1 MAYMGPAF
9 NTFDVEFQFDDL
21 VLDANDILNDG
32 DILQYNTGTSLWN
45 TVQNLTIPG
54 NLIVNGTT
62 TTVNSTTVTVD
73 DPVFTLGGDTAPASD
88 DNKDRGIEFR
98 WHDGSTAKTG
108 FFGFDNGSG
117 VFTYIPDATNTG
129 EVFAGTHGSAA
140 FLDASFSGDTAI
152 KLPVGTTAQRP
163 TALQGHVRFNT
174 TDSTFEG
181 YDGSNWGS
189 LGGVKDIDQDTYIAA
204 EETADDDTLRFYT
217 AGTQRASIDASGNA
231 TFAGNVQIDGTLTV
245 DGIATLKAGSSG
257 SIAIGDDATDNV
269 VFNADV
275 NSNLTP
281 DTNGTYNLGSTT
293 QNWNTAFLRTLD
305 SSTGT
310 ITVDTTGS
318 FVLPVGTTVQ
328 RPSSLAQG
336 MIRYNTTDST
346 FEGYDGSNWGSLG
359 GVKDVDQD
367 TYITAE
373 ETADDDTLR
382 FYTAGTQRASIDAS
396 GNATFAGNVQID
408 GTLTVDGIATL
419 KAGASGSI
427 AIGDDATDNVV
438 FNADVNSDLVPDTNG
453 TYNLGSTAQ
462 NWNKAFL
469 RTLDSSTGT
478 VTVDTTGSFVLPVGT
493 TVQRP
498 SSLAQGM
505 IRYNTTDST
514 FEGYDGSNWGS
525 LGGVKDVDQ
534 DTYITAEETADDDT
548 LKFYTAGTERMSVS
562 NTGQVKVET
571 ELALDGVQVMATATG
586 TTAAVTQ
593 TAIDTFAIATYRSA
607 KYVVQAV
614 DTVSNEYHVTELLVI
629 HDGTSAFASEYGIIH
644 TGSDTLATYDVDV
657 NSGNVRLLAT
667 PASTNSTQFK
677 ITRSTINV

>member
-1 MAYMGPAF
+1 MGPAF
-9 NTFDVEFQFDDL
+9 NTFDVEFQFEDL
-21 VLDANDILNDG
+21 VLDSNDILNDG

-129 EVFAGTHGSAA
+129 EVLTGTQGSAA

-163 TALQGHVRFNT
+163 SALQGHIRFNT

-181 YDGSNWGS
+181 YDGG
-189 LGGVKDIDQDTYIAA
+189 
-204 EETADDDTLRFYT
+204 
-217 AGTQRASIDASGNA
+217 
-231 TFAGNVQIDGTLTV
+231 
-245 DGIATLKAGSSG
+245 
-257 SIAIGDDATDNV
+257 
-269 VFNADV
+269 
-275 NSNLTP
+275 
-281 DTNGTYNLGSTT
+281 
-293 QNWNTAFLRTLD
+293 
-305 SSTGT
+305 
-310 ITVDTTGS
+310 
-318 FVLPVGTTVQ
+318 
-328 RPSSLAQG
+328 
-336 MIRYNTTDST
+336 
-346 FEGYDGSNWGSLG
+346 
-359 GVKDVDQD
+359 
-367 TYITAE
+367 
-373 ETADDDTLR
+373 
-382 FYTAGTQRASIDAS
+382 
-396 GNATFAGNVQID
+396 
-408 GTLTVDGIATL
+408 
-419 KAGASGSI
+419 
-427 AIGDDATDNVV
+427 
-438 FNADVNSDLVPDTNG
+438 
-453 TYNLGSTAQ
+453 
-462 NWNKAFL
+462 
-469 RTLDSSTGT
+469 
-478 VTVDTTGSFVLPVGT
+478 
-493 TVQRP
+493 
-498 SSLAQGM
+498 
-505 IRYNTTDST
+505 
-514 FEGYDGSNWGS
+514 NWGS

-562 NTGQVKVET
+562 STGQVKVET

-629 HDGTSAFASEYGIIH
+629 HDGTNAFASEYGIIH

-657 NSGNVRLLAT
+657 NTGNVRLLAT